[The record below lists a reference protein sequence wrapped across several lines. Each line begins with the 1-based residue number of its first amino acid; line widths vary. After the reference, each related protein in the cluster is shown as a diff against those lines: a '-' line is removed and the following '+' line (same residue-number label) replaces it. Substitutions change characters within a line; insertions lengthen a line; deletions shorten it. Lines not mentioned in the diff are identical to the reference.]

1 MRNFF
6 KVLALVA
13 VLSPAAAFGAV
24 STTQHNLSVSGPNTA
39 VRATTEAGICVFC
52 HTPHGANQQR
62 AIWNHVVSGN
72 ASFNWGGTTQT
83 TTGTPLPTAL
93 ASFSSTTLKC
103 LSCHDGSVALGSV
116 TNAGGGVAGVI
127 ALGGTHQTGGLLNG
141 TAGANRVGFG
151 GNLSGNHP
159 VGIPY
164 AGQTGS
170 AITNP
175 VASGYYAPTQTGCT
189 NSSTWCTTANT
200 NINLIVNGAVR
211 QVDCTSCHDPHGTTN
226 AYLLVVPTTGSQICL
241 ACHNQ

>member
-6 KVLALVA
+6 KALALVA

-170 AITNP
+170 SATVAGNYAA
-175 VASGYYAPTQTGCT
+175 VVVGGTCTSASGTCT
-189 NSSTWCTTANT
+189 AVSNA
-200 NINLIVNGAVR
+200 INLTNVAGVR
-211 QVDCTSCHDPHGTTN
+211 QVDCTSCHDVHGTALPHMLTVTD
-226 AYLLVVPTTGSQICL
+226 AASAVCL
-241 ACHNQ
+241 ACHLQ